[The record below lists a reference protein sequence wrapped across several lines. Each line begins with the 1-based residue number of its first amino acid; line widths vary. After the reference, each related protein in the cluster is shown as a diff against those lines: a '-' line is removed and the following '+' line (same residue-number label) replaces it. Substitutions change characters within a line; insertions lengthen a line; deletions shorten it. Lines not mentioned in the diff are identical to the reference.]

1 MKKIVLYFLFL
12 FYALTI
18 NAQTVKK
25 DVGNHVFIMCDNQTE
40 PVTVKGQ
47 AFYIVLH
54 DNGVVQ
60 MLCGST
66 LKDAISYGPTKSGS
80 WTVTGNAV
88 NWEWTDG
95 KSASWRYSSSTH
107 NLISGES
114 ILKNMGAF

>member
-1 MKKIVLYFLFL
+1 MKKVLFVLMFLFSA
-12 FYALTI
+12 FVI

-25 DVGNHVFIMCDNQTE
+25 DVGNHVFIMCDAQTE
-40 PVTVKGQ
+40 PVTIKGQ

-54 DNGVVQ
+54 DNGIVQ

-80 WTVTGNAV
+80 WSVTGNTV
-88 NWEWTDG
+88 SWEWTDG
-95 KSASWRYSSSTH
+95 KSAAWRYSSSSH